1 MKIKKFSDEKG
12 LEMDEEQIILTQ
24 LSRGRE
30 EAAKDAEETRKF
42 LAGKDAHWK
51 HRRDY
56 GFARVEPREEEG
68 ADAGKDKEEEEASCS
83 DSDERPFYEEY
94 KRQREERAESKKR
107 SKEFMAAEKQR
118 YDLLHAADY
127 LEGVKTSSLSKDPK
141 ERAAQLAVL
150 HAEWKEKRGQEVER
164 RIRERLAGAV
174 AVYRQLDILGKAL
187 QDPTLSEETRSQI
200 RDTIEKTHA
209 SADDDDQKLLYL
221 K

>member
-1 MKIKKFSDEKG
+1 MEEEKLSKRYEAIKKVQEASESTAGNNAYWKARLEYGCCG
-12 LEMDEEQIILTQ
+12 LVADSPAIALEEQSQ
-24 LSRGRE
+24 
-30 EAAKDAEETRKF
+30 
-42 LAGKDAHWK
+42 
-51 HRRDY
+51 
-56 GFARVEPREEEG
+56 
-68 ADAGKDKEEEEASCS
+68 KDKEEEASCS

-94 KRQREERAESKKR
+94 KRQRQERADSKER

-150 HAEWKEKRGQEVER
+150 HSAWKEKRGQEVER

-209 SADDDDQKLLYL
+209 SADDDDDQK
-221 K
+221 